1 MNLVCRENKIDGQQQ
16 FFIRMDDA
24 VKSLQ
29 NTCADQTKKHQIS
42 YKKEYDKIAH
52 AFVKLSRA
60 FDTDPDNSELLT
72 QIIVSYWISIV
83 IGIFFTITI

>member
-1 MNLVCRENKIDGQQQ
+1 MRLE
-16 FFIRMDDA
+16 DA

-29 NTCADQTKKHQIS
+29 TTCVDQTKKHQIS

-60 FDTDPDNSELLT
+60 FDTDPDNSKCT
-72 QIIVSYWISIV
+72 DNATASR
-83 IGIFFTITI
+83 